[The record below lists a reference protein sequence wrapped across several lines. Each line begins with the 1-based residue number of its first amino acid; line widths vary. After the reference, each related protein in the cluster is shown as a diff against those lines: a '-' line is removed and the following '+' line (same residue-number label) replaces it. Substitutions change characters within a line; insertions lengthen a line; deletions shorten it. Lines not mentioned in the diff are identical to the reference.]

1 MAVPGCCYCYLF
13 TRARQALAHTR
24 HPGILNGTL
33 QLALRNCTPGHHS
46 TKTIRRLLSEVMT
59 GEEKGRWA
67 RGWRGDHS
75 LASSTPSRPP
85 STTGSSFHHRLQ
97 RWRAPGI
104 TFPVHISKAAA
115 GLFWSGN
122 LILRS
127 VYFSTLENSQC
138 RTGSEAAPSL
148 LSPPSVFPQR
158 LRTMGTAHPGLGPEW
173 VP

>member
-1 MAVPGCCYCYLF
+1 
-13 TRARQALAHTR
+13 
-24 HPGILNGTL
+24 
-33 QLALRNCTPGHHS
+33 
-46 TKTIRRLLSEVMT
+46 MT
-59 GEEKGRWA
+59 TEEKGRWT
-67 RGWRGDHS
+67 RVWRGDRS
-75 LASSTPSRPP
+75 LASSTPPHPPAP

-158 LRTMGTAHPGLGPEW
+158 LRALGTANPGLGPER